1 MFLLAFCTLGLR
13 DIPSKIQSSVKAE
26 AMKLWGGA
34 VRPCG
39 YFNISTPL
47 LHMSLVPWYY
57 CLSPGT
63 RVRLLLYPHIYIY
76 IYKGQQASIAENIGL
91 DTLYIG

>member
-1 MFLLAFCTLGLR
+1 MFLVTLCSLGLP

-39 YFNISTPL
+39 YSNISTPL
-47 LHMSLVPWYY
+47 LHMSLVPRYY

-63 RVRLLLYPHIYIY
+63 RVRLLLHPHIAYIY
-76 IYKGQQASIAENIGL
+76 IQSQQASIAQNIGL
-91 DTLYIG
+91 DAVYIG